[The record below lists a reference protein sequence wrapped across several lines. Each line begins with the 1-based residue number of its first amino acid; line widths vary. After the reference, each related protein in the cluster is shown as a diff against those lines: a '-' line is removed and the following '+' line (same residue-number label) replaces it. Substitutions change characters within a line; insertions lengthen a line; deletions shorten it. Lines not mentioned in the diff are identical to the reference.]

1 MGSISLCPAAET
13 ALETALKTA
22 KTDKVSCLCWLGDTV
37 STLPEHYSVRGSVV
51 PGKKPKIN
59 SLIFCMR
66 CTKEQVRY
74 VFVSGQA
81 QGACLKSFTSH
92 SGLYC
97 KNSKAVWTLVDW
109 ISAEH
114 RALLCSCS
122 NWSCSAWLHCHWAAG
137 KSQKSRIS
145 PRERAVWVDFLSV
158 LKWPCAI
165 LFLWM
170 VWKNTYKLLRDLGW
184 FCGVYSV
191 SDVIVN
197 YSDDG

>member
-74 VFVSGQA
+74 VLVSGQA

-97 KNSKAVWTLVDW
+97 RNSK
-109 ISAEH
+109 EFGH
-114 RALLCSCS
+114 LLIEFQLSTEP
-122 NWSCSAWLHCHWAAG
+122 CSAAALTG
-137 KSQKSRIS
+137 AALPSSIATELPAKARKA
-145 PRERAVWVDFLSV
+145 EFL
-158 LKWPCAI
+158 LE
-165 LFLWM
+165 
-170 VWKNTYKLLRDLGW
+170 NGQ
-184 FCGVYSV
+184 CG
-191 SDVIVN
+191 
-197 YSDDG
+197 